1 MVKLIF
7 TLLFITTAINALAI
21 IQNPIEFGKLRVE
34 LSKDYIKA
42 HYNLEVKDIII
53 APKIIIIHYTGIDDF
68 EKSMARFRPS
78 ILLSDRADIAK
89 AGIVNVS
96 THFMVERDGTIHQL
110 MPLDFMARHVI
121 GLNYSAI
128 GIENVGGEKHKP
140 NLTVE
145 QLSSNIQLVNYL
157 KKEFKSIEFVAA
169 HSEYRC
175 FEKNRLWLE
184 KDVNYRTQ
192 KQDPGRDF
200 MRDLRA
206 NIKGIKAAPCD

>member
-1 MVKLIF
+1 MLKLF
-7 TLLFITTAINALAI
+7 LTLLLITTTINALQI
-21 IQNPIEFGKLRVE
+21 IQNPIEFGKLRIE
-34 LSKDYIKA
+34 LSKDYIKD
-42 HYNLEVKDIII
+42 HYYIDAKDIKII
-53 APKIIIIHYTGIDDF
+53 PKIIMIHYTGIDDF
-68 EKSMARFRPS
+68 EKSMDRFRSS
-78 ILLSDRADIAK
+78 ILLSDRPDIAK

-96 THFMVERDGTIHQL
+96 AHFMVERDGTIHQL

-128 GIENVGGEKHKP
+128 GIENVGGANHKS

-157 KKEFKSIEFVAA
+157 KKEFDSIEFVAG

-175 FEKNRLWLE
+175 FEKNKLWLE
-184 KDVNYRTQ
+184 KDANYRTQ
-192 KQDPGRDF
+192 KLDPGKAF

-206 NIKGIKAAPCD
+206 NIKGFKAAPCD